1 MIDITNS
8 SKTFDFFIYAD
19 DTYLILSI
27 ERELYN
33 EAMKKELHN
42 VVDWFMELSELYEN
56 RWIHTTYMI
65 FTKSYIREENIEMP
79 DGTMK

>member
-1 MIDITNS
+1 MYKLDWGIPHGGPLNPVLFILFMIDITNS

-33 EAMKKELHN
+33 EAMKKELHK

-56 RWIHTTYMI
+56 R
-65 FTKSYIREENIEMP
+65 
-79 DGTMK
+79 